1 MYCIGKIYIS
11 EPAISE
17 GPLNSTNETDGKNDV
32 ICTTLFNQE
41 AKDSEPDISLKHQIS
56 STSSSSVVAAS
67 TASTSSSES
76 SRLV

>member
-1 MYCIGKIYIS
+1 MTPKSNNIS

-17 GPLNSTNETDGKNDV
+17 GPLDSTSEMDRKNEV
-32 ICTTLFNQE
+32 ISGTLSNQE
-41 AKDSEPDISLKHQIS
+41 AKDSEPEISLKHQIS